1 VLTAVT
7 RVHYEIDDRLHREV
21 KALAATE
28 GKTLKQVVE
37 DALREYV
44 DRHTAKKR

>member
-1 VLTAVT
+1 M
-7 RVHYEIDDRLHREV
+7 HYEIDDRLQGED
-21 KALAATE
+21 KPPAAIG